1 MQVMAIPDDC
11 HSLAEQLA
19 ERHSEACQQQIK
31 RLEVAYQAFAA
42 ACGAADG
49 IAEPLTNASNRLLPE
64 TGAELGVADQN
75 DAEDGGEDRSG
86 VNAGGPSVSRRL
98 PQERGPAEQALRQ
111 RIEAYFESDR
121 ELEQDADMETGE
133 LPLKAPAPL
142 LGADARALIVQ
153 LAKSHSSLVWSSS
166 TLSFPNVC
174 RHPTLPSRA
183 CLKTHDQAN

>member
-1 MQVMAIPDDC
+1 MAIPDDC

-19 ERHSEACQQQIK
+19 ERHSEACQQQVK

-49 IAEPLTNASNRLLPE
+49 VAAPLMNASNRLPSE
-64 TGAELGVADQN
+64 SSAELGVAGLF
-75 DAEDGGEDRSG
+75 DADVGGEDRPG
-86 VNAGGPSVSRRL
+86 VNAGCPPGKRVL
-98 PQERGPAEQALRQ
+98 PQGRGPAEQALRQ

-121 ELEQDADMETGE
+121 ELEQYADMETGE

-153 LAKSHSSLVWSSS
+153 LAKSHSSLVQFS
-166 TLSFPNVC
+166 
-174 RHPTLPSRA
+174 
-183 CLKTHDQAN
+183 